1 MDIYISYIY
10 VYIHILYIY
19 IYIAYIYI
27 YIHIYIY
34 LENDMPTMGLGFSD
48 ITKCDTTITSGSG

>member
-10 VYIHILYIY
+10 VYTYTVYVY
-19 IYIAYIYI
+19 IYIAYI